1 MKIQNVLLGLVLL
14 LFTAAVH
21 ADTSCHIEEPVE
33 LYKFQDEIL
42 ALPQKVSSAEQLI
55 EKMRAPLNCLTEAYI
70 NSEDLLTKYVA
81 GACLQRLMGAPE
93 IKGFKM
99 NGSYKVVSEAIINK
113 QLLSSKLLQKS
124 EIADL
129 ASGKWSDYVTFCKGI
144 KDTLCSDFLPTNE
157 RIKDQNELLGA
168 TSMLLLKSA
177 FTKFNG
183 DAKKKVAEQI
193 RQLHRETPTNSPL
206 KRRVIDQILRDI
218 DQPALE
224 LRGS

>member
-1 MKIQNVLLGLVLL
+1 MKIQIAFLGLLL
-14 LFTAAVH
+14 AFGSVAQAKI
-21 ADTSCHIEEPVE
+21 SCHVEEPVE

-42 ALPQKVSSAEQLI
+42 ALPKKVSSADELI
-55 EKMRAPLNCLTEAYI
+55 EKMRAPLHCLTEAYA

-93 IKGFKM
+93 IKGFKV
-99 NGSYKVVSEAIINK
+99 NRGYKIVKEAIINQ
-113 QLLSSKLLQKS
+113 QLLSSNLLQKS

-129 ASGKWSDYVTFCKGI
+129 ASGKWSDYVVFCKGI
-144 KDTLCSDFLPTNE
+144 KDSLCSDFLPTND
-157 RIKDQNELLGA
+157 RIKSQNELLGA

-177 FTKFNG
+177 FVTFHG

-193 RQLHRETPTNSPL
+193 RQLHRETPATSPL
-206 KRRVIDQILRDI
+206 KRRVIDQILKDI
-218 DQPALE
+218 DQPSLE